1 MSKNQKSISKA
12 EAIDR
17 LWRLGELSWK
27 LDSCQKHLYAK
38 FKNSKYRKV
47 VWNCSRRL
55 GKSFTLL
62 VVALEYALQNPNTQ
76 IKYATFTA
84 LAGQNIIL
92 PTIRTILNDCPEDLK
107 PNYVKNE
114 KAFYFQN
121 GSVIQI
127 QGTDEGN
134 AEKLRGTA
142 SHLSIL
148 DEAGFMDDL
157 DYVIND
163 ILLPQALT
171 TNGRM
176 IIASTPPKS
185 PDHPFVHLIAEGQRN
200 DSYIKKTILDAIEDI
215 KNDPPHLRN
224 RLNPEIVQELM
235 IASGGEQSSTWQ
247 REYLCN
253 VQIDSSRAVIPEFNE
268 AVEKITVV
276 EWPRPPKYDAY
287 TSLDLG
293 FVDYTAALF
302 AYLDFVNNKLV
313 IEDELWM
320 NGHEVTT
327 KHLAEQVRE
336 KEAALWT
343 DPKSKLQQD
352 VYLRVSDDDLLTLN
366 DLYRQHGLT
375 FIPTRKDNKETAIN
389 DVRMKIGAGNIVIN
403 PRCKNLIFQ
412 LKTAT
417 WAKNRKTFDRS
428 SDAGHYDLIDALVY
442 LVRNVQWQKNP
453 YPIVGANPAFDV
465 FSKGSQ
471 YLSSTA
477 NTVKNIFRV
486 KK

>member
-1 MSKNQKSISKA
+1 MSKRAISRA
-12 EAIDR
+12 DAIEQ

-27 LDSCQKHLYAK
+27 LDSCQKQLYDK
-38 FKNSKYRKV
+38 FKTSKYRKV

-55 GKSFTLL
+55 GKSFSLL
-62 VVALEYALQNPNTQ
+62 VIALEYALQNPNTQ
-76 IKYATFTA
+76 IKYAVFTA
-84 LAGQNIIL
+84 LQGQKIIL
-92 PTIRTILNDCPEDLK
+92 PTIRAILEDCPEDLK

-114 KAFYFQN
+114 KCFYFKN
-121 GSVIQI
+121 NSVIQI
-127 QGTDEGN
+127 EGTDEGN

-171 TNGRM
+171 TNGRLL
-176 IIASTPPKS
+176 IASTPSKS
-185 PDHPFVHLIAEGQRN
+185 PAHPFTNLVSEAQRY
-200 DSYIKKTILDAIEDI
+200 DSYIKKTIIDAVEDI
-215 KNDPPHLRN
+215 KNDPPHLKN
-224 RLNPEIVQELM
+224 RLNPEIIEELK
-235 IASGGEQSSTWQ
+235 IASGGENSSTWQ

-253 VQIDSSRAVIPEFNE
+253 IIIDSSRAVIPEFNE
-268 AVEKITVV
+268 AVEREIVK
-276 EWPRPPKYDAY
+276 EWPRPVKYDAY

-302 AYLDFVNNKLV
+302 AYLDFKNNKLV

-327 KHLAEQVRE
+327 KHLAESVKLKE
-336 KEAALWT
+336 KELWT
-343 DPKSKLQQD
+343 DSKTELEQP

-375 FIPTRKDNKETAIN
+375 FIPTKKDNKESAIN
-389 DVRMKIGAGNIVIN
+389 DVRMRIGALEIIIN
-403 PRCKNLIFQ
+403 PRCKNLIYQ
-412 LKTAT
+412 LKTGT

-428 SDAGHYDLIDALVY
+428 PDAGHYDLLDALIY

-453 YPIVGANPAFDV
+453 YPIAGANPAYDV
-465 FSKGSQ
+465 FNKGSQ
-471 YLSSTA
+471 YLSNTA
-477 NTVKNIFRV
+477 STVKNLFRV